1 MAILTKRRST
11 STLPE
16 VTSDR
21 GLLVS
26 QRPSDLMGKTSG
38 CPSKG
43 GPAKK
48 VPSKGVSTSPITS
61 KTTTAVRPSAALT
74 SAVKGTT
81 PTTTGGKKSTGAAGA
96 PKTTTLTTKLAGT
109 ERPTL
114 TKKKATTSGASKL
127 TSALSGA
134 LLGAGA
140 GVAGKAVYDKLFGT
154 KKEKGDAPNSS
165 KNTDGAKSP
174 DVKRKTPD
182 NNKKNPGAKENNIK
196 TETNST
202 AGAGVVGPTTRK
214 NEDGTYTQSFDNG
227 STITYDKDG
236 NVISSTPATD
246 TEDVTNYTKDT
257 TEEDIYGG
265 RQNEDGTITY
275 TMFDG
280 STITVDA
287 SGNVI
292 GSTDKNDNTIDVT
305 KEKTGYYEDD
315 DGNLYDADG
324 NLIYDSYAGMLTSD
338 KGYDA
343 YYNDINSGVG
353 KDVEEDVYENVEE
366 EVSDEEEDYEDNYGY
381 EYEYEPPGEKRGGLI
396 TMMNRGG
403 DVRAFENGGDE
414 GEPVE
419 DDSPMVTSA
428 FVDQDAADT
437 EYFYDGSYIVHYSD
451 GSSITY
457 DSDGEIYQVDG
468 DEGSEANTAVEVVR
482 SFNQR
487 GGLEDETSGGTAG
500 TTYGGNVHVFDDGSR
515 IERFD
520 DGTNI
525 TYDRDGNIF
534 STTDRDGNVIRMSD
548 IANVGTG
555 SVRDYYKIFPKPQ
568 TPKEPNKNGT
578 AKSALDEF
586 IESVKGSGYLGAG
599 AAGAALGA
607 LLSNADLFGG
617 GTQERNAGIDMS
629 KVGLIPARTT
639 EFGFGPAKYVT
650 YDEYGARD
658 QMPDLYGTELYRNLN
673 APGFNPVRE
682 GDYGYAEETQGTVEP
697 TEGETEEVAKEN
709 KMAVGGMPDSE
720 TYFTFGRPVDPLQNI
735 NNPQY
740 AAPAPGGLGSQQI
753 KPQMPL
759 PQTGLVMPQMT
770 QPMKQGGLPAVSSVP
785 LARGRLDFREGA
797 SVHGPGDGQS
807 DDIPAMLADGEYV
820 IDAETVAQ
828 IGNGSTKAGAKAL
841 DEFRQNI
848 RKHKRSAPLN
858 KIPPKSKPLTSYLKK
873 GN

>member
-1 MAILTKRRST
+1 MAILTKRRFT

-38 CPSKG
+38 RPSKG

-48 VPSKGVSTSPITS
+48 APSKGVSTRPITS
-61 KTTTAVRPSAALT
+61 KTTTDVRPSAALT
-74 SAVKGTT
+74 SAVKGTKT
-81 PTTTGGKKSTGAAGA
+81 ATTGGTKPTGAAGA

-140 GVAGKAVYDKLFGT
+140 GVAGKAVYNKLFGT
-154 KKEKGDAPNSS
+154 KKEKGNAPNSS

-174 DVKRKTPD
+174 DVTSKNENAIPPILTKKTPAQ
-182 NNKKNPGAKENNIK
+182 KKTTPKPK
-196 TETNST
+196 Q
-202 AGAGVVGPTTRK
+202 VVQPMMTK
-214 NEDGTYTQSFDNG
+214 
-227 STITYDKDG
+227 
-236 NVISSTPATD
+236 SSTPETD
-246 TEDVTNYTKDT
+246 TKDT
-257 TEEDIYGG
+257 TKEDT
-265 RQNEDGTITY
+265 DG
-275 TMFDG
+275 
-280 STITVDA
+280 
-287 SGNVI
+287 GNVI
-292 GSTDKNDNTIDVT
+292 GSTDKNDSTIDVT
-305 KEKTGYYEDD
+305 KEETGYYKDD
-315 DGNLYDADG
+315 YGNLYDADG
-324 NLIYDSYAGMLTSD
+324 NLMYDSSAGMWTSD
-338 KGYDA
+338 EGYADYYAKYDAQYSDNDGNLYDSIGNLLYDANAGMWTSDEGYDT
-343 YYNDINSGVG
+343 YYDDTDTGEEEYEYVY
-353 KDVEEDVYENVEE
+353 KDVEEEIPYE
-366 EVSDEEEDYEDNYGY
+366 EDNYDY
-381 EYEYEPPGEKRGGLI
+381 EYEYEPLGGKRGGLI

-403 DVRAFENGGDE
+403 DVRAFENGG
-414 GEPVE
+414 
-419 DDSPMVTSA
+419 
-428 FVDQDAADT
+428 FVDLDAAEI
-437 EYFYDGSYIVHYSD
+437 EYFDDGSYIVHYSD

-457 DSDGEIYQVDG
+457 DEDGEIYQADG
-468 DEGSEANTAVEVVR
+468 DEGSEANTAVENVR

-487 GGLEDETSGGTAG
+487 EGLGNKTTSGTAG
-500 TTYGGNVHVFDDGSR
+500 TTYGGNVEIFDDGSR

-520 DGTNI
+520 DGSNI
-525 TYDRDGNIF
+525 VYDRDGNIF
-534 STTDRDGNVIRMSD
+534 STMDNEGNVIRMSD

-555 SVRDYYKIFPKPQ
+555 SVRDYYKMFLKPQ

-617 GTQERNAGIDMS
+617 GTQERNAGIDMT

-639 EFGFGPAKYVT
+639 EFGLGPAKYVT
-650 YDEYGARD
+650 YGEYGARD

-682 GDYGYAEETQGTVEP
+682 GDYDYAEETQGTVEP

-709 KMAVGGMPDSE
+709 KMADGGMSDSG

-740 AAPAPGGLGSQQI
+740 AAPSPGGLGSQQM

-770 QPMKQGGLPAVSSVP
+770 QSMRQGGLPAVSSVP
-785 LARGRLDFREGA
+785 FARGRLDFREGA